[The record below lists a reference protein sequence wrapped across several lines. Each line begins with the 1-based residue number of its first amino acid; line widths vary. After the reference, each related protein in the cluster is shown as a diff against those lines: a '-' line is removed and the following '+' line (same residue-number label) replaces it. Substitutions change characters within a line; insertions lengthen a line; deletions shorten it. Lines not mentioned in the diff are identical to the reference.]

1 MVVNK
6 NAQSGTHKS
15 KLTVDNWQ
23 VKHSHNIVSGEN
35 ELVEKYMGEE
45 EMGITNTHKYLGFVL
60 SNTGDNLVNISAM
73 KKISICIIRKTRLIS
88 NCSKN

>member
-23 VKHSHNIVSGEN
+23 VKHAHNILTGEN
-35 ELVEKYMGEE
+35 ALVEKYMGEE
-45 EMGITNTHKYLGFVL
+45 EMGITNTHK
-60 SNTGDNLVNISAM
+60 
-73 KKISICIIRKTRLIS
+73 
-88 NCSKN
+88 